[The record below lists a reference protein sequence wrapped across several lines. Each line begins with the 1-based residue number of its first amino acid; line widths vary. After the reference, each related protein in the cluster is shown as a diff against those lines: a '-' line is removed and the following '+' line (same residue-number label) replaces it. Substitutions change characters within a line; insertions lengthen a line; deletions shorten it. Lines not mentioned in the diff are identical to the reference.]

1 MTEWLLLLAAV
12 VLTAFTG
19 FFVAAEFSL
28 TTVDR
33 GRAEEAA
40 ADGDR
45 RGRAVVRALQS
56 LSTQLSAAQL
66 GITLTTLVVGYLAEP
81 AIGGLLRGPLEA
93 LGLPQATAMG
103 VSIGLAIALATTLQ
117 MLLGELGPKN
127 LAIANPMAVA
137 AFVAPGM
144 RAFTRVFG
152 WLVGALQAMANWIVR
167 RLGFEPRE
175 ELDTARGADELAA
188 VARRSAEEGDLSP
201 VAARLLQR
209 SLRLGGKFAT
219 DVMTPRTQLWTL
231 RASATATDVIEA
243 AVMSGNSRFPV
254 YGSDLDEVTGIVHVK
269 HAVAVPEADR
279 GRRTAGELSVPVLAV
294 PSSLQLER
302 LLERSLKL
310 RQKYATDVMTPR
322 TRLWTLRASATA
334 ADVLVAATESGNSRF
349 PVYGSDLDEVT
360 GVVHVKRAV
369 AVPQA
374 ERSRRTAG
382 ELADPVLAVPSSLRL
397 ERLLDLLREQ
407 GLQIALVVDEWG
419 ATHGVVTLEDIVEE
433 LVGEIADETDRPLR
447 TLRRVD
453 DGRWVLS
460 GLLRPDEVL
469 ERTGIPVPEGRY
481 ETLAGYLAEQLQHL
495 PEVGDTVE
503 LDGALLTVESL
514 DGRRVAR
521 VRAERTVEVP
531 SGATASRVRAEREVA
546 A

>member
-12 VLTAFTG
+12 VLTACTG

-33 GRAEEAA
+33 GRVEDAA
-40 ADGDR
+40 RAGDA
-45 RGRAVVRALQS
+45 GAGSVVAALRS

-81 AIGGLLRGPLEA
+81 AIGQLLHGPLET
-93 LGLPQATAMG
+93 LGLSAGAATG
-103 VSIGLAIALATTLQ
+103 VSYGLALALATTLQ

-127 LAIANPMAVA
+127 LAIANPLGVA
-137 AFVAPGM
+137 RWVAPGM
-144 RAFTRVFG
+144 RAFTAVFG
-152 WLVGALQAMANWIVR
+152 VVVRSLQRLANAIVR
-167 RLGFEPRE
+167 RLGFEPKE
-175 ELDTARGADELAA
+175 ELDSARGAEELAS
-188 VARRSAEEGDLSP
+188 VARRSAAEGDLSP
-201 VAARLLQR
+201 VAARLL
-209 SLRLGGKFAT
+209 
-219 DVMTPRTQLWTL
+219 
-231 RASATATDVIEA
+231 
-243 AVMSGNSRFPV
+243 
-254 YGSDLDEVTGIVHVK
+254 
-269 HAVAVPEADR
+269 
-279 GRRTAGELSVPVLAV
+279 
-294 PSSLQLER
+294 
-302 LLERSLKL
+302 ERSLGL
-310 RQKYATDVMTPR
+310 RAKYATDVMTPR

-334 ADVLVAATESGNSRF
+334 ADVITAATESGNSRF

-369 AVPQA
+369 AVPEA
-374 ERSRRTAG
+374 ERTRRTAA

-433 LVGEIADETDRPLR
+433 LVGEITDETDRPLR
-447 TLRRVD
+447 TLRRL
-453 DGRWVLS
+453 GENQWVVS

-469 ERTGIPVPEGRY
+469 ERTGVAVPEGRY
-481 ETLAGYLAEQLQHL
+481 ETLSGFLAERLQRL

-503 LDGALLTVESL
+503 LEGARLTVESL

-521 VRAERTVEVP
+521 VRAERTVVLP
-531 SGATASRVRAEREVA
+531 AGATASARQRAERAVA

>member
-12 VLTAFTG
+12 VLTALTG

-40 ADGDR
+40 RAGDA
-45 RGRAVVRALQS
+45 GAGSVVTALKS

-81 AIGGLLRGPLEA
+81 ALGQLLRGPLEA
-93 LGLPQATAMG
+93 VGLSGGAVTA
-103 VSIGLAIALATTLQ
+103 VSYGLALALATTLQ

-127 LAIANPMAVA
+127 LAIADPLGTAKV
-137 AFVAPGM
+137 VAPGM
-144 RAFTRVFG
+144 RAFTAVAGF
-152 WLVGALQAMANWIVR
+152 VVNALQRLANAIVR

-175 ELDTARGADELAA
+175 ELDSARGADELAA

-201 VAARLLQR
+201 VAARLL
-209 SLRLGGKFAT
+209 
-219 DVMTPRTQLWTL
+219 
-231 RASATATDVIEA
+231 
-243 AVMSGNSRFPV
+243 
-254 YGSDLDEVTGIVHVK
+254 
-269 HAVAVPEADR
+269 
-279 GRRTAGELSVPVLAV
+279 
-294 PSSLQLER
+294 
-302 LLERSLKL
+302 ERSLDL

-334 ADVLVAATESGNSRF
+334 ADVLAAATESGNSRF

-369 AVPQA
+369 AVPEA
-374 ERSRRTAG
+374 ERERRTAG

-433 LVGEIADETDRPLR
+433 LVGEITDETDRPLR

-453 DGRWVLS
+453 DGRWLLS

-481 ETLAGYLAEQLQHL
+481 ETLAGYLAEELQRL

-503 LDGALLTVESL
+503 LDGARLTVETL
-514 DGRRVAR
+514 DGRRVSR
-521 VRAERTVEVP
+521 VRAERTVFLP
-531 SGATASRVRAEREVA
+531 PGATASRVRAEVA

>member
-33 GRAEEAA
+33 GRVEEAA
-40 ADGDR
+40 RAGDT
-45 RGRAVVRALQS
+45 GAGSVVTALKT

-66 GITLTTLVVGYLAEP
+66 GITLTTLVVGYLAQP
-81 AIGGLLRGPLEA
+81 AIGELVRGPLEA
-93 LGLPQATAMG
+93 LGLSQGAATG
-103 VSIGLAIALATTLQ
+103 VSYGLALALATTLQ

-127 LAIANPMAVA
+127 LAIANPLGVA
-137 AFVAPGM
+137 RWVAPGM
-144 RAFTRVFG
+144 RAFTAVTGVLLNAFQR
-152 WLVGALQAMANWIVR
+152 LANAIVR

-175 ELDTARGADELAA
+175 ELDSARGADELAS

-209 SLRLGGKFAT
+209 SLG
-219 DVMTPRTQLWTL
+219 L
-231 RASATATDVIEA
+231 RA
-243 AVMSGNSRFPV
+243 
-254 YGSDLDEVTGIVHVK
+254 
-269 HAVAVPEADR
+269 
-279 GRRTAGELSVPVLAV
+279 
-294 PSSLQLER
+294 
-302 LLERSLKL
+302 
-310 RQKYATDVMTPR
+310 KYATDVMTPR

-334 ADVLVAATESGNSRF
+334 ADVIAAATESGNSRF

-369 AVPQA
+369 AVPEA
-374 ERSRRTAG
+374 ERTRRTAG

-433 LVGEIADETDRPLR
+433 LVGEITDETDRPLR
-447 TLRRVD
+447 TLRRLGD
-453 DGRWVLS
+453 REWLLS

-469 ERTGIPVPEGRY
+469 ERTGIAVPEGRY
-481 ETLAGYLAEQLQHL
+481 ETLAGFLAEHLQRL
-495 PEVGDTVE
+495 PEKGDTVE
-503 LDGALLTVESL
+503 LEQARLTVESL
-514 DGRRVAR
+514 DGRRIAR
-521 VRAERTVEVP
+521 VRAERTVVLP
-531 SGATASRVRAEREVA
+531 AGATASARQRAEQKVA
-546 A
+546 AA